1 MENKEEKNCS
11 NCVHKDMATV
21 PYFVYEGT
29 AYRFERSQKALI
41 IVTIIALILSCIVV
55 IGAIVMMKILSE
67 VIDIYEAKQVVQ
79 NIVHTTRI

>member
-1 MENKEEKNCS
+1 MENKDCS
-11 NCVHKDMATV
+11 KCVNKDMATV

-41 IVTIIALILSCIVV
+41 IVTVVALILACIVV
-55 IGAIVMMKILSE
+55 IGAIVMMKVLAE

-79 NIVHTTRI
+79 NIANTTRI

>member
-1 MENKEEKNCS
+1 
-11 NCVHKDMATV
+11 MATV